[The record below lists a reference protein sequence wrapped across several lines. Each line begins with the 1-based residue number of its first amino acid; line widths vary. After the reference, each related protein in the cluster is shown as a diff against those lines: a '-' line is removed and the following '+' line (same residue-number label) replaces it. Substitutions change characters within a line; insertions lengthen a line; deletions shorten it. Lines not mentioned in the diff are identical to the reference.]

1 MRQLYIIYLSF
12 RFSKNKLYIYA
23 GDDFLQLGEKIKM
36 LRVQHGLTQ
45 EELANRCELSK
56 GFISQIE
63 RDLTSPSIATLIDI
77 LECLGTNLKDFF
89 SDETEEKI
97 VFTQEDFFVK
107 EDETQSVT
115 WLVPSA
121 QKNSME
127 PIIIRL
133 AGGQAT
139 ETDDPHEVE
148 EFGYVLSG
156 KIFVVSG
163 TAKKK
168 CRKGECFYFDS
179 SRPHYIENAG
189 NTEATVLWISTPPS
203 F

>member
-1 MRQLYIIYLSF
+1 MLI
-12 RFSKNKLYIYA
+12 
-23 GDDFLQLGEKIKM
+23 GEKIKM
-36 LRVQHGLTQ
+36 QRIQLGLTQ

-56 GFISQIE
+56 GFISQVE

-77 LECLGTNLKDFF
+77 LECLGTNLTDFF
-89 SDETEEKI
+89 SEEPDEKI
-97 VFTQEDFFVK
+97 VYTGDDYFVK
-107 EDETQSVT
+107 EQETSSVT

-127 PIIIRL
+127 PIIVNL
-133 AGGQAT
+133 KGNSKT
-139 ETDDPHEVE
+139 ETDDPHEGE

-163 TAKKK
+163 KSKKK
-168 CRKGECFYFDS
+168 CKKGDSFYFNS
-179 SRPHYIENAG
+179 NHPHYIENAG
-189 NTEATVLWISTPPS
+189 NTEATVLWVSTPPS

>member
-1 MRQLYIIYLSF
+1 MQI
-12 RFSKNKLYIYA
+12 
-23 GDDFLQLGEKIKM
+23 GEKIKM
-36 LRVQHGLTQ
+36 LRVTHALTQ

-63 RDLTSPSIATLIDI
+63 NELTSPSIATLIDI
-77 LECLGTNLKDFF
+77 LECLGTNLKEFF

-97 VFTQEDFFVK
+97 TYSAEDYFVK
-107 EDETQSVT
+107 EDETSSVT

-127 PIIIRL
+127 PIIVRL
-133 AGGQAT
+133 SGGEKT
-139 ETDDPHEVE
+139 DVDDPHEGE

-156 KIFVVSG
+156 RIYVVCG
-163 TAKKK
+163 NIKKK
-168 CRKGECFYFDS
+168 CKKGDSFYFKS
-179 SRPHYIENAG
+179 AKPHYIENTG
-189 NTEATVLWISTPPS
+189 NIEATVLWVSTPPN